1 MEYESV
7 RVRGNAAGING
18 YFNYTEFTK
27 DTQAMTQSGRASTT
41 LVEKNRKWMLCSL
54 HFPEFF

>member
-1 MEYESV
+1 M

>member
-1 MEYESV
+1 M

-41 LVEKNRKWMLCSL
+41 VMKGIGKWMLFNF